1 MTMQDRRFR
10 STVPHYVAGRLRY
23 PASLIATVADALSLK
38 GTGRM
43 LDLGCGP
50 GFLAIAFAP
59 YVAEVVGMDPEPD
72 MLAAAREAARDKPG
86 HFTFVLSGSQEL
98 GPQFGRFSL
107 VTMGRSFHWMDRAR
121 TLATLD
127 TMVEPEGGVALFSDD
142 HPAAPE
148 NAWYQVW
155 RAIRERHAGGDPRGN
170 AKDHEAALRQSPFS
184 HVRRPKERYQR
195 RTTIEELVA
204 RALSTSTTSPERL
217 GPARA
222 AFEAEIRAEIVPY
235 AEDGAV
241 TELVEAQA
249 LLATRPSATR
259 EGQDQSDPVGR

>member
-1 MTMQDRRFR
+1 MTTQDRRFR
-10 STVPHYVAGRLRY
+10 STVQHYVAGRLRY
-23 PASLIATVADALSLK
+23 PESLVARVADALSLK
-38 GTGRM
+38 ETNRM

-59 YVAEVVGMDPEPD
+59 YVAEVVAMDPEPD
-72 MLAAAREAARDKPG
+72 MLAAAREAARGKPG
-86 HFTFVLSGSQEL
+86 NFTFVLSGSQEL

-121 TLATLD
+121 TLGTLD
-127 TMVEPEGGVALFSDD
+127 TIVEPQGGVALFSDD

-148 NAWYQVW
+148 NAWYEVW
-155 RAIRERHAGGDPRGN
+155 RAIRERYERGHPRAN
-170 AKDHEAALRQSPFS
+170 AKDHEAMLRQSPFS
-184 HVRRPKERYQR
+184 DVRRLRERYQR
-195 RTTIEELVA
+195 RTSIDELVA

-235 AEDGAV
+235 VEDGAV
-241 TELVEAQA
+241 AELVEAQA
-249 LLATRPSATR
+249 LLATRPSAA
-259 EGQDQSDPVGR
+259 S